1 MMTLPGY
8 RILSKIYESS
18 SSIVYRATRDEDGF
32 PVILKVLRETYPS
45 PEEIIRYRQE
55 YRITGSLCEVPGI
68 IRTYG
73 LENYG
78 NTLVMILEDFG
89 AESLARLFQYRN
101 FELADIL
108 GLASKIITIIGYI
121 HAANIMHKDINPS
134 NIVMNPQ
141 TGEVKIIDFGIST
154 ILSREN
160 PVIRNPDILEGTLP
174 YISPEQTGR
183 MNRSIDYRADYYS
196 FGVTLY
202 EFLTGSL
209 PFEKKD
215 ALELVHHHIAKVPEP
230 ASQRNPDVPEMISRI
245 AMKLLAKNAEDRYQS
260 VRGIKADLDSCLMQ
274 IQTGN
279 GFTPFP
285 LARMD
290 VSDRF
295 QIPQKLYGREEQT
308 ELLMEAFGRVS
319 EGHKEFM
326 LVVGQPGIGKTS
338 LVREIH
344 KPVTGQRGYFT
355 SGKFDQ
361 FQRNVP
367 YSAMVNASQELV
379 RQLLTESES
388 RLSRWKSDLL
398 AALGPNGQII
408 VDVIPEVELI
418 IGPQPSVPE
427 LAPAE
432 AQNRFNLVFQ
442 NFIRVFSGSEHPL
455 VIFLDDLQWAD
466 SASLKLIELMM
477 TDSETEYLFLIGAY
491 RDTEVDAAHPLL
503 ATVESLAKEGAT
515 IHQFVLGPLSPRHVA
530 QLTSETLRSRRE
542 AVAPLAELVGQ
553 RTGGNPFFAKEFLK
567 SLHAEGL
574 LQFDPEHAQ
583 WLWDLKTIRATGITD
598 NAVDLIA
605 GRIQKLKHRTQQLL
619 KLAACI
625 GNQFELDTLA
635 IVYERSGKETV
646 HALAE
651 AVSEGLLL
659 PLGDGYKSIELDV
672 PELIKGMAVEYRF
685 SHDRIQQAAYSLMP
699 DLERRYIHRQI
710 GRLLLAS
717 AIGPKRDEKIF
728 SIVNQFNF
736 AVDLAQT
743 VDERTDL
750 AELNLAAGKRAISS
764 AAYGPAFDYLKV
776 GVNLL
781 EEDSWRQRYDL
792 ALELHVEAARAA
804 YLNTEF
810 SEMERLASVVLL
822 HAKELLDKV
831 KVYEV
836 KIQACIAR
844 NNRLGAVNTALPVLE
859 LLGQRFPKNPGVPAI
874 LASLIRTKAVLA
886 MRTNQAHA
894 DRQLMTDP
902 TKRAAMRIISNMIS
916 AAYTAAPN
924 LLPLLVF
931 KMVRLS
937 AKYGIAPES
946 AFAYA
951 CYGMILSGKLGFI
964 DSGSH
969 FGNLAMDLVEKLDL
983 REYKTRT
990 SFFVQSFV
998 RVWDESIRDGLKAF
1012 KDGYQSGMDVGDLE
1026 AAALAGS
1033 FYCTQSYAAG
1043 RELPEL
1049 ERETAAYA
1057 QGIAKLKQFTT
1068 YYLVQLYRQA
1078 ILNLMGRSENTYRIV
1093 GEAYDEDE
1101 VLPKLFEA
1109 KERSIILATYVQKL
1123 ILCYLFGQ
1131 CGQALQDAPVV
1142 AEYKDGAP
1150 GTVLMPLIALYDS
1163 LVRLTLYEQAG
1174 PSERKATL
1182 AQVGRHLK
1190 DLKKWAHYAPM
1201 NYANKWWLVQAE
1213 RLRVL
1218 GNHQQAAEGYLQAI
1232 KLAKQHEFLNEEA
1245 LANELA
1251 GRCFLQQG
1259 NTTVA
1264 RAFIIEARYWYR
1276 RWGALAKVA
1285 QLDEQYRDLLVRLTP
1300 QSQNPTTARPS
1311 MMYSTSSDT
1320 DESLDLG
1327 SVVKA
1332 SQTISEEIVLSNL
1345 LQKVMRIVIEN
1356 AGAQVGFL
1364 ILENEGQWFIEAQ
1377 GALDT
1382 DEVTVLQS
1390 IPVEQS
1396 YLLSAS
1402 VVNYVVRTRENLVL
1416 SDASVNGDFTND
1428 PYVMERQ
1435 PLSIL
1440 CVPLIHQGK
1449 LSAILYLENNLT
1461 PGAFTQDRLEI
1472 LKLLC
1477 SQAAISLE
1485 NSRLYEQQEDYS
1497 RTLEAKVAERTA
1509 ALQEAIKDLHQ
1520 AKDSAEQAS
1529 RAKSEFLTNMSHELR
1544 TPLNAI
1550 IGFSEILEDQVF
1562 GVLNDKQLR
1571 YVGHVWS
1578 SGRHLLQL
1586 INDMLDL
1593 AKVESGK
1600 MELSIGEVNIRG
1612 LLESSLVMVKEKAA
1626 KHFLKIDL
1634 NVEQTIDGL
1643 FVLGD
1648 EIRLKQILYNLLTNA
1663 VKFTPD
1669 GGSIHVDAVAEGPNL
1684 VVSVTDTGIG
1694 IAKADQQRIFHSFE
1708 QIDTSHSRHHEG
1720 TGLGLALTRRMV
1732 ELHGG
1737 RIWVQSDGVGK
1748 GSKFAFSIPVVQEHI
1763 SPRSEPAGDDSSRW
1777 RRSQ

>member
-1 MMTLPGY
+1 MTLPGY
-8 RILSKIYESS
+8 RILTKIYESS
-18 SSIVYRATRDEDGF
+18 SSIVYRATREEDDF
-32 PVILKVLRETYPS
+32 PVILKVLRDTYPS

-55 YRITGSLCEVPGI
+55 YRITGSLSDVPGI
-68 IRTYG
+68 IRVHG

-89 AESLARLFQYRN
+89 AESLARLFQFRR
-101 FELADIL
+101 FGLEETLV
-108 GLASKIITIIGYI
+108 LASKIIGVLGDI
-121 HAANIMHKDINPS
+121 HASHIMHKDINPS
-134 NIVMNPQ
+134 NIVMNPSSG
-141 TGEVKIIDFGIST
+141 TVKIIDFGIST
-154 ILSREN
+154 VLSREN
-160 PVIRNPDILEGTLP
+160 PVLRNPDILEGTLP

-183 MNRSIDYRADYYS
+183 MNRCVDYRTDYYS

-202 EFLTGSL
+202 EFLTGTL
-209 PFEKKD
+209 PFEKQD
-215 ALELVHHHIAKVPEP
+215 TLELVHHHIAKVPEP
-230 ASQRNPDVPEMISRI
+230 VSRRNPDVPEMVSRI
-245 AMKLLAKNAEDRYQS
+245 VMKLLAKNAEDRYQS
-260 VRGIKADLDSCLMQ
+260 ARGIKADLESCLKQ
-274 IQTGN
+274 LESGN
-279 GFTPFP
+279 GVKPFA

-295 QIPQKLYGREEQT
+295 QIPQKLYGREDQIES
-308 ELLMEAFGRVS
+308 LMQAFSRVS

-367 YSAMVNASQELV
+367 YSAMVNASREIV

-388 RLSRWKSDLL
+388 RLTRWKNDLL
-398 AALGPNGQII
+398 AALGPNGQIV
-408 VDVIPEVELI
+408 VDGIPEVELI
-418 IGPQPSVPE
+418 IGPQPPVPE
-427 LAPAE
+427 LGAAE
-432 AQNRFNLVFQ
+432 SQNRFNLVFQ
-442 NFIRVFSGSEHPL
+442 NFIRVFAGKDHPL
-455 VIFLDDLQWAD
+455 VVFLDDLQWAD
-466 SASLKLIELMM
+466 SASLKLLELMM
-477 TDSETEYLFLIGAY
+477 TDTETEYLFLIAAY
-491 RDTEVDAAHPLL
+491 RDNEVDATHPLV
-503 ATVESLAKEGAT
+503 ATIETLAKEGAT
-515 IHQFVLGPLSPRHVA
+515 ISRIVLGPLSPRHVA
-530 QLTSETLRSRRE
+530 QLTSETLRCRRE
-542 AVAPLAELVGQ
+542 AAAPIADLITQ
-553 RTGGNPFFAKEFLK
+553 RTGGNPFFAKEFLT

-574 LQFDPEHAQ
+574 LEFDAQHAQ
-583 WLWDLKTIRATGITD
+583 WQWDLKRIRSTGLTD

-605 GRIQKLKHRTQQLL
+605 GRIQKLQPQTQQLL

-625 GNQFELDTLA
+625 GNQFELETLA
-635 IVYERSGKETV
+635 IVYEKSGKETV
-646 HALAE
+646 GCLAE

-659 PLGDGYKSIELDV
+659 PLGDAYKSIELDV
-672 PELIKGMAVEYRF
+672 PELTKSTAVEYRF

-699 DLERRYIHRQI
+699 DRERRAVHWEI

-717 AIGPKRDEKIF
+717 ATGPKREEKIF

-736 AVDLAQT
+736 ALELVQSTEDRGQ
-743 VDERTDL
+743 L
-750 AELNLAAGKRAISS
+750 AELNLIAGKRAIAS

-776 GVNLL
+776 GVGLMSN
-781 EEDSWRQRYDL
+781 DSWVRDYHL
-792 ALELHVEAARAA
+792 TLELYVEAARAA

-822 HAKELLDKV
+822 HGKALLDKV
-831 KVYEV
+831 RVYEV

-844 NNRLGAVNTALPVLE
+844 NNRLGAVNTALPVLD
-859 LLGQRFPKNPGVPAI
+859 LLGQRFPRNPGIPAI
-874 LASLIRTKAVLA
+874 LGSLLKTKALLALRKKQVLGEHR
-886 MRTNQAHA
+886 M
-894 DRQLMTDP
+894 MTDGQ
-902 TKRAAMRIISNMIS
+902 KRAAMRILSSIVS

-937 AKYGIAPES
+937 AKHGIAPES

-951 CYGMILSGKLGFI
+951 CYGMILSGKLGLI
-964 DSGSH
+964 ESGSH
-969 FGNLAMDLVEKLDL
+969 FGDLAMDLVQRLDL
-983 REYKTRT
+983 KEYKTRT

-998 RVWDESIRDGLKAF
+998 RVWDESIREGLQPL
-1012 KDGYQSGMDVGDLE
+1012 KDGYQSGLDVGDLE
-1026 AAALAGS
+1026 AAALSGS

-1043 RELPEL
+1043 RELADL
-1049 ERETAAYA
+1049 ERETATYA
-1057 QGIAKLKQFTT
+1057 HAIAKLKQSTT

-1078 ILNLMGRSENTYRIV
+1078 ILNLMGKSEHTYRIV
-1093 GEAYDEDE
+1093 GEAYDEDDM
-1101 VLPKLFEA
+1101 LPRLFEA
-1109 KERSIILATYVQKL
+1109 KERSIVLATYVQKL
-1123 ILCYLFGQ
+1123 ILCYLFGE
-1131 CGQALQDAPVV
+1131 CRQALEDSPVV
-1142 AEYKDGAP
+1142 REYRDGAP
-1150 GTVLMPLIALYDS
+1150 GTVLMPLIAMYDA
-1163 LVRLTLYEQAG
+1163 LVRLALYNDAG
-1174 PSERKATL
+1174 RAERKALLTTVEQH
-1182 AQVGRHLK
+1182 AR
-1190 DLKKWAHYAPM
+1190 DLKKWASHAPM
-1201 NYANKWWLVQAE
+1201 NYANKWWLVEAE

-1218 GNHQQAAEGYLQAI
+1218 GRHDRAAECYSQAI
-1232 KLAKQHEFLNEEA
+1232 KLAKQHEFLHEEA

-1251 GRCFLQQG
+1251 GRFFLQRG
-1259 NTTVA
+1259 DTTVA
-1264 RAFIIEARYWYR
+1264 RAFIIEARYWFR

-1285 QLDEQYRDLLVRLTP
+1285 HIDEQYRDLLVRMTP
-1300 QSQNPTTARPS
+1300 QTQKPTTARPP
-1311 MMYSTSSDT
+1311 MIFSTSSDF
-1320 DESLDLG
+1320 DESLDLA

-1345 LQKVMRIVIEN
+1345 LQKLMRIVIEN

-1364 ILENEGQWFIEAQ
+1364 ILESDVKWFIEAQ

-1390 IPVEQS
+1390 IPVDACN
-1396 YLLSAS
+1396 LLAPS
-1402 VVNYVVRTRENLVL
+1402 VVNYVVRTRESIVL
-1416 SDASVNGDFTND
+1416 SDASVNGEFTND
-1428 PYVMERQ
+1428 PYVMEQQ

-1440 CVPLIHQGK
+1440 CAPLIHQGK
-1449 LSAILYLENNLT
+1449 LCAILYLENNLT

-1472 LKLLC
+1472 LTLLC

-1485 NSRLYEQQEDYS
+1485 NARLYEKQEDYS
-1497 RTLEAKVAERTA
+1497 RTLEAKVAERTS
-1509 ALQEAIKDLHQ
+1509 ALQEAVKDLHQ

-1562 GVLNDKQLR
+1562 GSLNEKQLR
-1571 YVGHVWS
+1571 YVGHVWT
-1578 SGRHLLQL
+1578 SGKHLLQL

-1600 MELSIGEVNIRG
+1600 MELCIGEINVYD

-1626 KHFLKIDL
+1626 KHFLTID
-1634 NVEQTIDGL
+1634 VVIEQALDGL

-1648 EIRLKQILYNLLTNA
+1648 AIRLKQILYNLLTNA

-1669 GGSIHVDAVAEGPNL
+1669 GGSIHVEASQSGQDLVISVA
-1684 VVSVTDTGIG
+1684 DTGIG
-1694 IAKADQQRIFHSFE
+1694 IAKSDLQRIFQSFE
-1708 QIDTSHSRHHEG
+1708 QLDNSQGRQHEG

-1737 RIWVQSDGVGK
+1737 RIWVHSEGVGK
-1748 GSKFAFSIPVVQEHI
+1748 GSTFSFSIPLVQDQEIPHPGHSGDES
-1763 SPRSEPAGDDSSRW
+1763 SPW